1 MKQCPQCLAEYD
13 DVVKFCSKDGRS
25 LMAKSTTRT
34 RLCPYCANSIE
45 EDATNCPY
53 CKADLLSQSVP
64 QWLKREESPFESR
77 LASEDKR
84 SSIPAKFI
92 WLAAMLVVAL
102 AAFFVGGYIQRNQ
115 LLASAQGNL
124 KELKAKDQMIQS
136 SETQI
141 QTLQSQLAQARQELN
156 ASANQLAAVKNKL
169 EEGQKNLSI
178 TQQRL
183 GVATREIERLNASR
197 AQVSSRTVSRPPD
210 PLPSQTTN
218 RTVSRPPEPLP
229 PQSTSRTVSR
239 PVEPLPPASPAPSA
253 GRAAESGVY
262 ETTRAT
268 AIYEDPSP
276 SSRVISQISK
286 GTRIN
291 VVSSAGDW
299 LEVRSRRGNP
309 PGYVRADDARY
320 LGKSN

>member
-1 MKQCPQCLAEYD
+1 MEYD
-13 DVVKFCSKDGRS
+13 DEVKFCAKDGRS

-53 CKADLLSQSVP
+53 CKADLLSQTAP
-64 QWLKREESPFESR
+64 QWLKRDERPSESR
-77 LASEDKR
+77 FASDNKR
-84 SSIPAKFI
+84 SSIPPKFI
-92 WLAAMLVVAL
+92 WMAAMLIIAL

-115 LLASAQGNL
+115 LLASSQGNL

-141 QTLQSQLAQARQELN
+141 QTLQSQLAQARQELTE
-156 ASANQLAAVKNKL
+156 SSNQLAAVKTKL
-169 EEGQKNLSI
+169 EESQKNLSV

-183 GVATREIERLNASR
+183 GIATHEIDRLSASR
-197 AQVSSRTVSRPPD
+197 SQVSS
-210 PLPSQTTN
+210 

-229 PQSTSRTVSR
+229 PQSANRTASR
-239 PVEPLPPASPAPSA
+239 PVEPLPPSSPSPSA
-253 GRAAESGVY
+253 RRSVETGVY

-268 AIYEDPSP
+268 TVYEDPSP
-276 SSRVISQISK
+276 SSRVISQINK

-320 LGKSN
+320 VGRSN